1 MYNHVH
7 CNIAHYMQDKNT
19 TKVSIGLSVDFLKNV
34 FCMYII
40 ISLAVIKNEIL
51 PLVIIWLNF

>member
-19 TKVSIGLSVDFLKNV
+19 TKVSIGLWVDF
-34 FCMYII
+34 
-40 ISLAVIKNEIL
+40 
-51 PLVIIWLNF
+51 